1 MHRMREVVR
10 RISICRRGSCRMII
24 WVIMAAVAN
33 TLSALRCKNREA
45 GASLGGLPALLLRNH
60 VKRNE
65 FDTFVC
71 LEDIAVVFVFMDRER

>member
-1 MHRMREVVR
+1 M
-10 RISICRRGSCRMII
+10 MIR
-24 WVIMAAVAN
+24 VIMAAVAN
-33 TLSALRCKNREA
+33 MLNALRCKNGEV
-45 GASLGGLPALLLRNH
+45 GASLGGLPALLLHNH